1 MKLAAITLK
10 TAVQEFNTETD
21 PEKRK
26 QIAVRWFERNAAI
39 TLDEIEKHLQ
49 RSPDL

>member
-1 MKLAAITLK
+1 MKLAALTLK
-10 TAVQEFNTETD
+10 TAIQEFNATND

-39 TLDEIEKHLQ
+39 TLDEIQNHLK
-49 RSPDL
+49 RSSDR